1 MFVPLIHHTELF
13 WSTRFAFATDIYVV
27 DVRAD
32 SVGVFGVMVVVKL
45 DVFAIVGA
53 VAPP

>member
-13 WSTRFAFATDIYVV
+13 WSTRFAFATDIYVF
-27 DVRAD
+27 DVLAD
-32 SVGVFGVMVVVKL
+32 NVGVFGVMVVVRL
-45 DVFAIVGA
+45 LVLVIAGA